1 MAYNYSTDVS
11 AVTVPASSALV
22 TGETA
27 GIKAKSAALVLDAA
41 TVLRYRFT
49 PDEGEKMENFVFTCN
64 GVTYTPV
71 ETTVS
76 GVKVYQVD
84 VPGIAAKDLDQRYP
98 MKVTKDGA
106 GDLQIDY
113 GVLTYLYSKQ
123 DSSNE
128 NLAKLSRA
136 MYQYHLMAKAYF
148 QK

>member
-1 MAYNYSTDVS
+1 MLRYR
-11 AVTVPASSALV
+11 
-22 TGETA
+22 
-27 GIKAKSAALVLDAA
+27 A

-49 PDEGEKMENFVFTCN
+49 PDEGEKMEDFVFTCN
-64 GVTYTPV
+64 GVTYTPVETTVSGVKVYQVDVPGIAANYTPV

-128 NLAKLSRA
+128 NLAKLCRA